1 VSEVIKK
8 FPPRC
13 DKELLKEMD
22 KFLKVKLGEKQITD
36 FKLNEME
43 FKEERLKK
51 LSDIVKRKR
60 IDLYL
65 SFNHIFLEL
74 MPYIEISKKQKEG
87 SMQQTFYSV
96 K

>member
-1 VSEVIKK
+1 MSEVIKK

-13 DKELLKEMD
+13 DNELLKEMD
-22 KFLKVKLGEKQITD
+22 KYVKLKLGEKSITDLKSGND

-51 LSDIVKRKR
+51 LSDVVKRKR
-60 IDLYL
+60 MDLYL

-74 MPYIEISKKQKEG
+74 MPYIEVSKKQKEG
-87 SMQQTFYSV
+87 SMQ
-96 K
+96 